1 MTGWPAFAQ
10 TPPSVPPTRPE
21 PMMPIFNLLSGMS
34 ASASSGIADRAIVAA
49 PAAFRKSRRE
59 FRGVFFFM
67 GNLLFGTAYI
77 KAADAYVQAAAAI
90 SQIPAPVME

>member
-1 MTGWPAFAQ
+1 MTCHGEYRHRTELDSTNGDGGNQAIPGGATLSFE
-10 TPPSVPPTRPE
+10 VE
-21 PMMPIFNLLSGMS
+21 LLE
-34 ASASSGIADRAIVAA
+34 IVAA